1 MFDGDVA
8 DLDATET
15 LAWAAEL
22 HVLRTRAEV
31 RLIELAQHFADLH
44 PDPATVPGQ
53 VSLAGGERGV
63 VYGGPGCPAI
73 AEFAAAEFG
82 AMIGRS
88 AGSAAVFIGQSLALR
103 HRLPR
108 SWAQVRSGH
117 GEPWKARTIATACL
131 ALSVDAA
138 EIVDR
143 RVASIIDTVTP
154 VRLEKIV
161 KAAIQQADP
170 DAARAAAEARAK
182 ERGVWAGRTDDHGTT
197 TLYVRAAT
205 GDVIHFKATIRQIA
219 DALAQ
224 LGDTDTLPQRK
235 AKAIGIIADPALTN
249 ELLTVA
255 HHLTPTTT
263 PSTDRPDA
271 GGADAATTSP
281 PQPPHDSVNP
291 DAAQGA
297 AQATAH
303 SECPHAAPAADQSVR
318 PDAAQATVNA
328 EPPDA
333 WLAADHST
341 RSDAVRATVNAEP
354 PGAWLAADHSTRS
367 GAARA
372 TDDVGLGAGCGQM
385 AATDGGA
392 SAGAG
397 GAAEWIVGDEPG
409 VHDEADRDPPHPGDP
424 AYDRPSCSA
433 GSPSPEP
440 ADGRCA
446 ETAEPAR
453 VAGPALDSAAR
464 REIARKLAA
473 VKHGAYGSQSAGGAG
488 RKPARTTLY
497 VHITD
502 ETLLAGG
509 GVARVERFGPVFA
522 ARLAELLGH
531 DQIVVK
537 PVVDLNDRLSVD
549 AYEIPRRIRER
560 VKLTHPVEQFVFGAA
575 ETTDSVDLDHI
586 APFDFSAT
594 GPPGQ
599 TSTDNLTPLRRY
611 SHRVKTHGGWRVRR
625 LDDGGLEWTTKHGF
639 KFRVDHTGTHPL
651 VDHTDASRPLVDR

>member
-15 LAWAAEL
+15 LASAAEL
-22 HVLRTRAEV
+22 HVLRRQAEV

-108 SWAQVRSGH
+108 IWAQVRSGH

-263 PSTDRPDA
+263 EAGAVGTTAPASGKTGPDEAGTGVAANPAPDTTDQPAHPADLPVSLADETADVA
-271 GGADAATTSP
+271 GGGED
-281 PQPPHDSVNP
+281 
-291 DAAQGA
+291 GA
-297 AQATAH
+297 MGWF
-303 SECPHAAPAADQSVR
+303 V
-318 PDAAQATVNA
+318 V
-328 EPPDA
+328 
-333 WLAADHST
+333 
-341 RSDAVRATVNAEP
+341 
-354 PGAWLAADHSTRS
+354 
-367 GAARA
+367 
-372 TDDVGLGAGCGQM
+372 
-385 AATDGGA
+385 
-392 SAGAG
+392 
-397 GAAEWIVGDEPG
+397 DEPG
-409 VHDEADRDPPHPGDP
+409 ASEEADRDPPHPGDP

-433 GSPSPEP
+433 GLPDPGA

-446 ETAEPAR
+446 ENPEPAR

-464 REIARKLAA
+464 REVARKLAA
-473 VKHGAYGSQSAGGAG
+473 IKHGAYSSQSAGVTG
-488 RKPARTTLY
+488 RKPARTTIY

-509 GVARVERFGPVFA
+509 GVARVERFGPVLA
-522 ARLAELLGH
+522 ARLEELLGH

-537 PVVDLNDRLSVD
+537 PVIDLNDRLSVD

-575 ETTDSVDLDHI
+575 ESTDSVDLDHI
-586 APFDFSAT
+586 APFDFNAT

-599 TSTDNLTPLRRY
+599 TSTGNLTPLRRY

-651 VDHTDASRPLVDR
+651 VDR

>member
-1 MFDGDVA
+1 MFDEDVA

-15 LAWAAEL
+15 LVWAAEV
-22 HVLRTRAEV
+22 HELRTQAEV
-31 RLIELAQHFADLH
+31 RLVELAQHFADLH
-44 PDPATVPGQ
+44 PDPATVPGR

-63 VYGGPGCPAI
+63 VYGGAGCPAI

-108 SWAQVRSGH
+108 IWAQVKGGH

-131 ALSVDAA
+131 ALSVEAA
-138 EIVDR
+138 AIVDR
-143 RVASIIDTVTP
+143 RVAGMIDTVTP

-161 KAAIQQADP
+161 RAAVQQADP
-170 DAARAAAEARAK
+170 DAARAAGEARAK

-224 LGDTDTLPQRK
+224 LGDTDSLPRRK

-263 PSTDRPDA
+263 APNAEAVATTAPASAKTGPDKAGTGVAANPAPGTADHTAQWQPADLPVPLADETGDVA
-271 GGADAATTSP
+271 GGGEDGATGW
-281 PQPPHDSVNP
+281 V
-291 DAAQGA
+291 
-297 AQATAH
+297 
-303 SECPHAAPAADQSVR
+303 V
-318 PDAAQATVNA
+318 V
-328 EPPDA
+328 
-333 WLAADHST
+333 
-341 RSDAVRATVNAEP
+341 
-354 PGAWLAADHSTRS
+354 
-367 GAARA
+367 
-372 TDDVGLGAGCGQM
+372 
-385 AATDGGA
+385 
-392 SAGAG
+392 
-397 GAAEWIVGDEPG
+397 DEPG
-409 VHDEADRDPPHPGDP
+409 EHDEADRDPPHPDDP
-424 AYDRPSCSA
+424 VHDRLFCSA
-433 GSPSPEP
+433 GLPEP
-440 ADGRCA
+440 GPADDRCA
-446 ETAEPAR
+446 ETPEPAGDG
-453 VAGPALDSAAR
+453 AGLGGAAR
-464 REIARKLAA
+464 QEVARKLAA
-473 VKHGAYGSQSAGGAG
+473 IKQGAYSDRGGGVTG
-488 RKPARTTLY
+488 RRPARTTLY
-497 VHITD
+497 VHLTD
-502 ETLLAGG
+502 QTLLAGG

-522 ARLAELLGH
+522 ARLEELLGH

-537 PVVDLNDRLSVD
+537 PVIDLNDKLSVD

-586 APFDFSAT
+586 APFDFNAT

-599 TSTDNLTPLRRY
+599 TGTDNLTPLRRY
-611 SHRVKTHGGWRVRR
+611 SHRVKTHGGWRVHR
-625 LDDGGLEWTTKHGF
+625 LDDGALEWTTKHGF

-651 VDHTDASRPLVDR
+651 ADHTDASRPVVDR